1 MFLIRS
7 HRRIVKSMGATMS
20 ERVQPFGGEH
30 TRRKLDVVAKYLAAY
45 VTVMKKQEFRLFYV
59 DGFAGSGAS
68 TSKAEAEKA
77 QDPTLFPSAGVLDGS
92 PNRALS
98 VEPPFDHYVFVDK
111 SDKNV
116 RSLAS
121 LRDKFPRRNIEIAPG
136 DANDR
141 IVEFCDR
148 ISSQRF
154 DRAVV
159 FLDPFGLSVRWATME
174 RLAATRKVDLWYL
187 VPVDGMS
194 RQIKEDG
201 TFLPGAAKI
210 DEIWGSAGWRNKA
223 VRRAETSDDLFGEV
237 DERLEKIARAK
248 QFSEMF
254 REHLQD
260 VFAGGVSNA
269 YLPLGR
275 GRRHDFSLMFACA
288 NPSPAASGTAMR
300 IANHILRTA

>member
-1 MFLIRS
+1 
-7 HRRIVKSMGATMS
+7 VKSIGTIMS

-45 VTVMKKQEFRLFYV
+45 VTVMKRQDFRLYYV

-68 TSKAEAEKA
+68 TSKAEAERS
-77 QDPTLFPSAGVLDGS
+77 QDPTLFPAADVLDGS
-92 PNRALS
+92 PIRALS
-98 VEPPFDHYVFVDK
+98 VEPPFDHYILIEK
-111 SDKNV
+111 REENV
-116 RSLAS
+116 RSLSA
-121 LRDKFPRRNIEIAPG
+121 LQEKFSDRSIEIAPG
-136 DANDR
+136 DANQR
-141 IVEFCDR
+141 LGEFCDR
-148 ISSQRF
+148 ISNRRLN
-154 DRAVV
+154 RAVV
-159 FLDPFGLSVRWATME
+159 FLDPFGLSVRWETVQ

-194 RQIKEDG
+194 RQIKDDG
-201 TFLPGAAKI
+201 TFLPGASKI
-210 DEIWGSAGWRNKA
+210 DEIWGSAGWRAKA
-223 VRRAETSDDLFGEV
+223 VRRIDNSNDLFGTV
-237 DERLEKIARAK
+237 DERLEKIAKAK

-254 REHLQD
+254 RDHLRD
-260 VFAGGVSNA
+260 AFAGGVASA